1 MLLFLRIIPVT
12 CSSVCGLGERGSRVE
27 LFHIEDTA
35 VLKAALPKSIRIFSL
50 LLIFWG
56 AHKIPLELARC
67 KILTLL
73 S

>member
-1 MLLFLRIIPVT
+1 MT
-12 CSSVCGLGERGSRVE
+12 CSSVRGQGERGNRVE
-27 LFHIEDTA
+27 LFHTEDTA

-56 AHKIPLELARC
+56 AGKIPLELARC
-67 KILTLL
+67 EILTLL